1 MNKKSHHL
9 NWKYNIVASKGK
21 LTPYNLE
28 VVKVYKLHI
37 SSTKCQKKPFKM
49 ESA

>member
-9 NWKYNIVASKGK
+9 NWKYNVVASRE
-21 LTPYNLE
+21 LMPYNLE
-28 VVKVYKLHI
+28 VVKVHKLHI
-37 SSTKCQKKPFKM
+37 SSTKCQKKPIKR